1 MTQPLSDYLYTDE
14 AARVDAL
21 LAALP
26 WDQARHDRVE
36 AKAIDMVNRVRTGK
50 RRSGEMEAFLKQY
63 SLTTEEGLALMG
75 MAEALLRIPDART
88 AKALIR
94 DKVGS
99 AEWVLDGSPGDWMV
113 KAAGLGMVITRKTL
127 DSAIARL
134 GEPVIRQAMVQA
146 IRIMG
151 HQFVVGQTIEEAI
164 KNARTYE
171 KKGYSMSYD
180 MLGEGARTDEDAER
194 YFQSYVSAIE
204 ALGAKVK
211 PGAAQKMPSISVK
224 LSALHPRYRVSQEDR
239 CVPVLV
245 DRLTDLCKMAA
256 RRDIALTVD
265 AEEVERLE
273 LSLKIINAV
282 AANDE
287 LRAWDG
293 FGLAV
298 QAYAKRTL
306 PLIDHLFTLAQGHR
320 RRLCVRLV
328 KGAYWDTEVKR
339 AQVMGLPDY
348 PVYTRK
354 VNTDLSYLACAHK
367 LLVERATFYPM
378 LATHNAHSIAAILE
392 MAGNNRDSFE
402 FQRLHGMGEG
412 LHDQILESGAGHVSV
427 YAPVGSHQDLLPYL
441 VRRLLENGANSNFVH
456 QLLDP
461 EVPVKKIVADPVE
474 DARKHPKK
482 RHPKIPRPGDL
493 FAPQRRNSIGLDLT
507 DSATTEPLIRAMK
520 QAVDGKTLEAAPLIG
535 GKVYREGTPRD
546 ILNPADTGKKI
557 GTVWYADEK
566 LVDRAFHNAKDGFV
580 VWSKTPA
587 ARRAASLDRIADLM
601 ESNRAELMGLCVR
614 EAGKT
619 IEDALA
625 EVREAIDF
633 CRYYASRGRADFSA
647 EGRSLPGPTGE
658 RNSLLLEGRGVFVC
672 ISPWNFPLAIFMGQ
686 VAAAL
691 MAGNAVIAKPAEQ
704 TPLIA
709 MRMARLILEAG
720 VHPDAF
726 TLLLGD
732 GITGGLITQHPDVA
746 GVAFTGSTE
755 VARIINRTL
764 AEKDGPIA
772 VLIAETGGQNAMIV
786 DSSALPEQ
794 VVDDALVSAF
804 GSTGQR
810 CSALRVLYLQDDVAD
825 KIIHMLKGAMQNLR
839 VGNPAELASDLGPV
853 IDEEA
858 LSNLIRHRAA
868 LDGFGKKIAEA
879 PLDEGLQSRGH
890 YFAPVAY
897 EISELSQLKRE
908 VFGPVLHVIR
918 YKGEKLDDVIA
929 DINATGYGLTLGVHS
944 RIEAV
949 MKKIATETH
958 VGNAYINRT
967 MIGAV
972 VGVQPFGGRGLSGTG
987 PKAGGPYYLHRFAN
1001 EKVISVNTTASGGNA
1016 SLVSL
1021 EE

>member
-1 MTQPLSDYLYTDE
+1 MAQPLSDYLYTDE
-14 AARVDAL
+14 SARVDAL

-36 AKAIDMVNRVRTGK
+36 AKAIDLVNRVRAGK
-50 RRSGEMEAFLKQY
+50 RRTGEMEAFLKQY
-63 SLTTEEGLALMG
+63 ALTTEEGLALMG

-99 AEWVLDGSPGDWMV
+99 AEWVLDGGPADWMV
-113 KAAGLGMVITRKTL
+113 KAAGLGMMITRKTL

-151 HQFVVGQTIEEAI
+151 QQFVLGQTIDEAV
-164 KNARTYE
+164 KNARAYE
-171 KKGYSMSYD
+171 KKGYRMSYD

-194 YFQSYVSAIE
+194 YFQAYVQAIE
-204 ALGAKVK
+204 ALGEKVK
-211 PGAAQKMPSISVK
+211 PGPAQKMPSISVK

-239 CVPVLV
+239 CVPALI
-245 DRLTDLCKMAA
+245 DRLTDLCRLAS

-265 AEEVERLE
+265 AEEVDRLE
-273 LSLKIINAV
+273 LSLKIIDAV

-287 LRAWDG
+287 LLGWEG

-298 QAYAKRTL
+298 QAYSKRTL
-306 PLIDHLFTLAQGHR
+306 PLIDHLFTMAQSHR

-412 LHDQILESGAGHVSV
+412 LHDQILEDGCNISV
-427 YAPVGSHQDLLPYL
+427 YAPVGTHQDLLPYL

-461 EVPVKKIVADPVE
+461 EVPVKKIIADPVE
-474 DARKHPKK
+474 DARNHPKK

-507 DSATTEPLIRAMK
+507 DTATTEPLLRAML
-520 QAVDGKTLEAAPLIG
+520 QAVDGKALEAAPLIG

-546 ILNPADTGKKI
+546 VLNPADTRSKI

-566 LVDRAFHNAKDGFV
+566 LVDRAFHNAADGFA
-580 VWSKTPA
+580 VWTKTPA
-587 ARRAASLDRIADLM
+587 ARRAAALDRVADLM

-619 IEDALA
+619 VEDALA

-633 CRYYASRGRADFSA
+633 CRYYAARGRADFSA
-647 EGRSLPGPTGE
+647 EGRTLPGPTGE

-686 VAAAL
+686 IAAAL

-726 TLLLGD
+726 TLLPGD
-732 GITGGLITQHPDVA
+732 GMTGGLITQHKDVA

-764 AEKDGPIA
+764 AEKDGPI
-772 VLIAETGGQNAMIV
+772 VPLIAETGGQNVMIV

-794 VVDDALVSAF
+794 VVDDVLVSAF

-839 VGNPAELASDLGPV
+839 IGNPAELSSDLGPV
-853 IDEEA
+853 IDDEA
-858 LSNLIRHRAA
+858 LANLIRHRAA

-879 PLDEGLQSRGH
+879 PLDGELQHRGH
-890 YFAPVAY
+890 FFAPVAY
-897 EISELSQLKRE
+897 EIDELSQLKRE

-918 YKGEKLDDVIA
+918 FKNEKIDEVIA
-929 DINATGYGLTLGVHS
+929 AVNATGYGLTLGVHS

-949 MKKIATETH
+949 MKKIAAEAH

-987 PKAGGPYYLHRFAN
+987 PKAGGPYYLHRFAT